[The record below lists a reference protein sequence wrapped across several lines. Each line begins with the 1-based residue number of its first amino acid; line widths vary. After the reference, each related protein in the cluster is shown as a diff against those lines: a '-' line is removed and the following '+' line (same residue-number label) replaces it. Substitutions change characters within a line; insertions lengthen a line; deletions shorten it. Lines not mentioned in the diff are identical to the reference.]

1 MSKHK
6 VVIVPVHNQGEY
18 LKKCI
23 NSFIDYTFVNRY
35 ELIVVNDGSTD
46 KDTNI
51 FINYLESLSPFITVL
66 KNQTAQ
72 GFSAAC
78 NKGIQYALDNFD
90 FNCLCLLN
98 SDAEVVTEN
107 WFDKVEEKFVTGNKI
122 GVASVMSNNAMAQTV
137 KNIDKY
143 LNEIEQK
150 PTVYCNFV
158 HGFCYFISKE
168 LIETIGLFD
177 ETTFPHYGSED
188 DYSLKS
194 IKSGFKNIIVGSVFV
209 KHNNETSYTHAVRAK
224 FVKTT
229 LPALQRRWGYKY
241 VADCVNQANK
251 AGQYLNNI

>member
-1 MSKHK
+1 MSKQQ
-6 VVIVPVHNQGEY
+6 VIIIPVHNQ
-18 LKKCI
+18 LPFLQKCI
-23 NSFIDYTFVNRY
+23 GSVVYKTFDPIV
-35 ELIVVNDGSTD
+35 IVVDDGSTESD
-46 KDTNI
+46 IKFWLQENVEGK
-51 FINYLESLSPFITVL
+51 FYLLS
-66 KNQTAQ
+66 NETAQ

-78 NKGIQYALDNFD
+78 NKGIQYAIDNFY

-122 GVASVMSNNAMAQTV
+122 GVASVMSDNAMAQTV

-158 HGFCYFISKE
+158 HGFCYFVSKE

-194 IKSGFKNIIVGSVFV
+194 IKAGFKNIIVGSVFV

-229 LPALQRRWGYKY
+229 LPTLQRRWGYKY

>member
-1 MSKHK
+1 MNKQQ
-6 VVIVPVHNQGEY
+6 VIIIPVHNQLSY
-18 LKKCI
+18 VQKCI
-23 NSFIDYTFVNRY
+23 NSIIGNTLDAKII
-35 ELIVVNDGSTD
+35 IVDDGSDFDT
-46 KDTNI
+46 KDW
-51 FINYLESLSPFITVL
+51 INLQTVL
-66 KNQTAQ
+66 YNVFALRNETAQ

-98 SDAEVVTEN
+98 SDADVVTEN

-122 GVASVMSNNAMAQTV
+122 GVASVMSDNAMAQTV

-158 HGFCYFISKE
+158 HGFCYFVSKE

>member
-90 FNCLCLLN
+90 FNCICLLN

-107 WFDKVEEKFVTGNKI
+107 WFDKVEHYFVNGENV
-122 GVASVMSNNAMAQTV
+122 GVASVMSDNAMAQTV
-137 KNIDKY
+137 KNVPEYLKVIDS
-143 LNEIEQK
+143 K
-150 PTVYCNFV
+150 PAVLTPLC
-158 HGFCYFISKE
+158 HGFAYWISKK
-168 LIETIGLFD
+168 LIETVGLLD
-177 ETTFPHYGSED
+177 DKMFPNYGSED

-194 IKSGFKNIIVGSVFV
+194 LKAGFNNIMIGSVFI
-209 KHNNETSYTHAVRAK
+209 KHKGEASYSSAVRTK
-224 FVKTT
+224 FVKIT
-229 LPALQRRWGYKY
+229 LPLLMNKWGRKY
-241 VADCVNQANK
+241 VADCVIKYNK
-251 AGQYLNNI
+251 CGTYLNNI